1 LKVQIGAKGL
11 YGSCDKADTPM
22 RFAHFNT
29 LVSITL
35 VMLCLALAG
44 GVASAAENQTLS
56 AEEQAFLNRA
66 LSDDAAQIA
75 MAQMALTKSTNPKI
89 LALANTIIQERTALD
104 AKLEQVLAATTAQG
118 KAKLITAG
126 NDATLTALQ
135 SLNGDA
141 FDKTFA
147 GLLIRDHYRIISA
160 YEAMKSTCTHTGL
173 QSITRDAVPALQD
186 NLTVAL
192 DFLRSEN
199 WKPSAHPSS
208 LTAVDAHGSKVPVYW
223 ESISIVAAPW

>member
-1 LKVQIGAKGL
+1 
-11 YGSCDKADTPM
+11 M
-22 RFAHFNT
+22 RFTHLTT

-35 VMLCLALAG
+35 VMLCLTLAA

-66 LSDDAAQIA
+66 MSDDAAQIA
-75 MAQMALTKSTNPKI
+75 MAQMALKKSTNPKI

-104 AKLEQVLAATTAQG
+104 AKLADVLTGQG
-118 KAKLITAG
+118 KAKPAATG

-147 GLLIRDHYRIISA
+147 GLLIRDHYHIISA
-160 YEAMKSTCTHTGL
+160 YEAMKSACTHTGL
-173 QSITRDAVPALQD
+173 QNITRDAVPALQD

-208 LTAVDAHGSKVPVYW
+208 LTAVDAHESKVPVYW

>member
-1 LKVQIGAKGL
+1 
-11 YGSCDKADTPM
+11 M
-22 RFAHFNT
+22 
-29 LVSITL
+29 
-35 VMLCLALAG
+35 
-44 GVASAAENQTLS
+44 
-56 AEEQAFLNRA
+56 
-66 LSDDAAQIA
+66 SDDAAQIA
-75 MAQMALTKSTNPKI
+75 MAQMALKKSTNPQI
-89 LALANTIIQERTALD
+89 VALANTIIQERTALD
-104 AKLEQVLAATTAQG
+104 AKLAQVLAATTTAQG
-118 KAKLITAG
+118 KAKPVAAG

-160 YEAMKSTCTHTGL
+160 YESMKPACIHAGL
-173 QSITRDAVPALQD
+173 QDITREAVPALRG

-199 WKPSAHPSS
+199 WTRTAHPSS
-208 LTAVDAHGSKVPVYW
+208 LATVDSHGSKIPVYW

>member
-1 LKVQIGAKGL
+1 
-11 YGSCDKADTPM
+11 M
-22 RFAHFNT
+22 RFAYFNT
-29 LVSITL
+29 FVSITL
-35 VMLCLALAG
+35 VMLCLTLAA

-66 LSDDAAQIA
+66 MSDDAAQIA
-75 MAQMALTKSTNPKI
+75 MAQMALKKSTNPQI
-89 LALANTIIQERTALD
+89 VALANAIIQERTALD
-104 AKLEQVLAATTAQG
+104 AKLSQVLAATTAQG
-118 KAKLITAG
+118 KAKPVAAS

-160 YEAMKSTCTHTGL
+160 YESMKSVCTHTGL
-173 QSITRDAVPALQD
+173 QDITRDAVPALRG

-199 WKPSAHPSS
+199 WTRSAHPST
-208 LTAVDAHGSKVPVYW
+208 LATVDSHGSKVPVYW

>member
-1 LKVQIGAKGL
+1 
-11 YGSCDKADTPM
+11 M
-22 RFAHFNT
+22 RFAYFNT
-29 LVSITL
+29 FVSITL
-35 VMLCLALAG
+35 VMLCLTLAA

-66 LSDDAAQIA
+66 MSDDAAQIA
-75 MAQMALTKSTNPKI
+75 MAQMALKKSTNPQI
-89 LALANTIIQERTALD
+89 VALANTIIQERTTLD
-104 AKLEQVLAATTAQG
+104 AKLSQVLSATTAQG
-118 KAKLITAG
+118 KAKPAAAS

-160 YEAMKSTCTHTGL
+160 YESMKSVCTHAGL
-173 QSITRDAVPALQD
+173 QDITRDAVPALRG

-199 WKPSAHPSS
+199 WTRSAHPSS
-208 LTAVDAHGSKVPVYW
+208 LATVDSHGSKVPVYW

>member
-1 LKVQIGAKGL
+1 MVTKGL
-11 YGSCDKADTPM
+11 NGSCDKVDTAM
-22 RFAHFNT
+22 RFANLTT

-35 VMLCLALAG
+35 VMLCLTLAG

-56 AEEQAFLNRA
+56 PEEQAFLSRA
-66 LSDDAAQIA
+66 MSDDAAQIA
-75 MAQMALTKSTNPKI
+75 MAQMALKKSTNPKV
-89 LALANTIIQERTALD
+89 LALANTIIQERTTLD
-104 AKLEQVLAATTAQG
+104 AKLAQVFAAAHPQD
-118 KAKLITAG
+118 KAKPAVAG
-126 NDATLTALQ
+126 SDATLNALQ

-147 GLLIRDHYRIISA
+147 GLLIRDHYHIISA
-160 YEAMKSTCTHTGL
+160 YEAMKSTCIHVGL
-173 QSITRDAVPALQD
+173 QNITRDAVPALQD

-208 LTAVDAHGSKVPVYW
+208 LTAVDSRGSKVPVYW